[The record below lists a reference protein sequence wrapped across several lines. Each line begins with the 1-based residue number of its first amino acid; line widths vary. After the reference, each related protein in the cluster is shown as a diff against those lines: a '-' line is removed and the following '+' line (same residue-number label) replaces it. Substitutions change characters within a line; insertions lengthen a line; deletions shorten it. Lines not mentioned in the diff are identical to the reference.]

1 MKSKR
6 RYPVT
11 KKPSRLPKKMGTPP
25 GPKGILR
32 FLKHINRP
40 VSWQE
45 IRDHFHANAKGGSL
59 IHEFL
64 EQMIRDGRVVKTSRE
79 RFGLPDQMHLIS
91 GELRCRPDGHGIVIP
106 ETGMLREVIIK
117 PLNLRE
123 AMHGD
128 RVIVRIEK
136 SKRQEGNII
145 RILERRTHVVVGTFV
160 KGRRS
165 YVIPED
171 PRYLFELD
179 IPSSKTMKALT
190 GQMVVAEIT
199 RYPERHAP
207 PEGII
212 KQVLGIPGDP
222 GVDARIVA
230 LKYGLPFDFPEEVKR
245 AAGEVPSRVR
255 RHELQNRKDLRKIL
269 TFTVD
274 SENARDFDD
283 AVSLLVGEDCCMTLY
298 VSIADVGHY
307 VKAGSI
313 LDAEAFQ
320 RGSSIYFPECVLP
333 MLPVQLSNE
342 ICSLNPGVDR
352 LAITAALT
360 YDSVGNLLDYS
371 FFPSVIHSD
380 RRLTYTGL
388 RKILVDRD
396 ESERKRHRKLVPTLE
411 AMYSLYRLLERKR
424 EERGG
429 LEFDFP
435 EPQVILDLR
444 GGVEGVIKAERSVAH
459 MIIEEFMV
467 GANAAAAQFLVRNG
481 RNSLFRVHP
490 RPDPRSAAEIR
501 HLIRNLGYTV
511 PAGRSNDSRTF
522 QQFLKAVQ
530 GKPEERLV
538 NTLCL
543 RSLRQAH
550 YSAQN
555 FGHFGLAL
563 PLYVHFT
570 CPIRRYP
577 DLIIHRMIRE
587 TLGMD
592 APSDLPVPLEKMA
605 LLISEQE
612 RKAME
617 AQREIV
623 DRYRV
628 QFMADHLGEEFNG
641 TISNVTAFGLFVE
654 LDEVFVDGLI
664 HISTLHDDYYQFHEK
679 GLFLDGR
686 RAHRVF
692 RIGDRVRVQ
701 LERVD
706 IERRQIDF
714 QLIKHDP
721 ARDTYRNKSLRASDA
736 RDAITSFR
744 RRQR

>member
-6 RYPVT
+6 RYAAT

-40 VSWQE
+40 VSWQD
-45 IRDHFHANAKGGSL
+45 IKDHFHAASNGGSML
-59 IHEFL
+59 QDVL
-64 EQMIRDGRVVKTSRE
+64 EQMVRDGRVVKTSRE
-79 RFGLPDQMHLIS
+79 QFGLPDQMHLIV
-91 GELRCRPDGHGIVIP
+91 GELRCRPDGHGVVIS
-106 ETGMLREVIIK
+106 ETGVRREVFIK

-128 RVIVRIEK
+128 RVIVRIENP
-136 SKRQEGNII
+136 KRQEGTII
-145 RILERRTHVVVGTFV
+145 RILERRTRVVVGTFV

-165 YVIPED
+165 HVIPED

-179 IPSSKTMKALT
+179 IPSGKTMKALT
-190 GQMVVAEIT
+190 GQIVVAEIT
-199 RYPERHAP
+199 RYPERHSP
-207 PEGII
+207 PEGMV
-212 KQVLGIPGDP
+212 KQILGIPGDP

-230 LKYGLPFDFPEEVKR
+230 LKYGIPFDFPEEVKKE
-245 AAGEVPSRVR
+245 AAELPSRVR
-255 RHELQNRKDLRKIL
+255 RHERQNRKDLRKIP

-274 SENARDFDD
+274 GENARDFDD
-283 AVSLLVGEDCCMTLY
+283 AVSLLEGEDGCMTLY

-307 VKAGSI
+307 VKPGSI
-313 LDAEAFQ
+313 LDAEAFR
-320 RGSSIYFPECVLP
+320 RGSSIYFPESVLP
-333 MLPVQLSNE
+333 MLPVQLSNG

-360 YDSVGNLLDYS
+360 YDPAGNLLDYK
-371 FFPSVIHSD
+371 FFPSVIHSH
-380 RRLTYTGL
+380 RRLTYTAV

-396 ESERKRHRKLVPTLE
+396 ENVRKRNRRLVPTLE

-424 EERGG
+424 VERGG

-444 GGVEGVIKAERSVAH
+444 GGVEGIIKAERNVAH
-459 MIIEEFMV
+459 MMIEEFMV
-467 GANAAAAQFLVRNG
+467 AANAAAAQFLIRHR

-490 RPDPRSAAEIR
+490 RPDPRSASEIR
-501 HLIRNLGYTV
+501 RLIRNLGNDV

-522 QQFLKAVQ
+522 LQFLKTVQ

-538 NTLCL
+538 NLLCL

-555 FGHFGLAL
+555 VGHFGLAF
-563 PLYVHFT
+563 PSYVHFT

-577 DLIIHRMIRE
+577 DLMTHRAIRE
-587 TLGMD
+587 ILGMD
-592 APSDLPVPLEKMA
+592 PISDVTVPLEKAA
-605 LLISEQE
+605 LLLSAQE

-628 QFMADHLGEEFNG
+628 RFMADHLGQEFDG
-641 TISNVTAFGLFVE
+641 IISNVTAFGLFVE
-654 LDEVFVDGLI
+654 LDDVFVDGLI
-664 HISTLHDDYYQFHEK
+664 HISTLQDDYYQFHEK
-679 GLFLDGR
+679 GLALEGKR
-686 RAHRVF
+686 THRFF
-692 RIGDRVRVQ
+692 RIGDRVRVR

-706 IERRQIDF
+706 IERRLIDF
-714 QLIKHDP
+714 QLLKHVP
-721 ARDTYRNKSLRASDA
+721 ARDTDQDKSFQASD
-736 RDAITSFR
+736 TR
-744 RRQR
+744 RTIHSL